1 MSPELAPRVRALDD
15 GVRLRL
21 AKLIVARCPHM
32 RQNDVLRYAE
42 VCVQIMKGLLPL
54 ALHGSASKRRAG
66 TREMKLVLE
75 RYLAPI
81 EAEERG
87 ESRRETAQGSFGV
100 LSPETEHSQIDTAAI
115 SPSALVSNKKWVDV
129 CATE

>member
-1 MSPELAPRVRALDD
+1 MGAALSPELAPRVRALDD

-42 VCVQIMKGLLPL
+42 VCVQIVKGLLL

-87 ESRRETAQGSFGV
+87 KADVKQPREASGCYRQRQNI
-100 LSPETEHSQIDTAAI
+100 LKAI
-115 SPSALVSNKKWVDV
+115 
-129 CATE
+129 